1 MNVVFAAISASLF
14 LAMPAMAQKSE
25 VKRSQPFQ
33 AQERCETGLQGSDQ
47 ELCEVAQKA
56 TQAPSGNQESNG
68 RQ

>member
-1 MNVVFAAISASLF
+1 
-14 LAMPAMAQKSE
+14 MAQKSE

-33 AQERCETGLQGSDQ
+33 AQERCETGLQGSEH

-56 TQAPSGNQESNG
+56 TQAPSGNQESSG

>member
-1 MNVVFAAISASLF
+1 MNVVIAAVSASLF